1 MQSAFDELTRSQR
14 FWSVATEQGI
24 NRVKA
29 RSYAGTV
36 VSRISAKLFRSA
48 DVLVDTTDAP
58 LAFNMLGGKSIAY
71 IYPGFI
77 LIVGRTGDFAL
88 VDFSEVE
95 VSCVKVNFTETEPSP
110 SDSEL
115 VGKTWAKANK
125 NGSRDR
131 RFANNREL
139 PILRY
144 GQLHISAAGGLN
156 ELFMASRAGP
166 CQQFAVATTELR
178 GVLTSAGRQ
187 KVVSGGRRI
196 GPG

>member
-14 FWSVATEQGI
+14 FWSVVTEQGI

-48 DVLVDTTDAP
+48 DTLVDTTDAP
-58 LAFNMLGGKSIAY
+58 LAFGMLGGKSIAY

-77 LIVGRTGDFAL
+77 LIVGRTGNFAL

-131 RFANNREL
+131 RFTSNREL
-139 PILRY
+139 PILQY

-156 ELFMASRAGP
+156 EVFMASRAGP
-166 CQQFAVATTELR
+166 CQQFAAAATELR

-187 KVVSGGRRI
+187 KVVSDRRRI